1 MLKTEIKWLWNAWK
15 GNRLQAVVNASF
27 GILDV
32 VIQMAQVWAVKH
44 AVDVATHDTDG
55 NVIFAVGIMLALIIC
70 HFGVIIA
77 NIWLKNILGV
87 KAQNRMQQRLLDTLL
102 RAKWQGKNQ
111 LHSGDVLNR
120 LETDVKNVITFLT
133 ETLPSTVSTLL
144 LFFCAFFYLFTMDR
158 ILAVI
163 VVIMLP
169 MFILLSK
176 LYMRRMRRLNRD
188 VRNSDSEVQSILTE
202 TVQNSLLIKTQ
213 LQESAMVQRLENT
226 QASLR
231 ENVKE
236 RTKFSVISQL
246 ILNTG
251 FSMTYIV
258 AFGWSAVRLSA
269 GTLTFGGMT
278 AFLQL
283 VTRVQ
288 MPARNLTRLIPQYVD
303 VLTAVERLM
312 QLEDN
317 PLEEQGEQRVL
328 DGPLGIKLENISFE
342 YTDEET
348 PKHVISD
355 LSFDFKPQS
364 CNVIVGETGS
374 GKTTLLRLLL
384 ALIKPTAGKI
394 TIYNEKTGEE
404 LSPLHRINYVYVPQG
419 NTILSG
425 TIRDNLLLGR
435 SDANDNEL
443 HKVLKTA
450 CAEFVFELP
459 KGIDTN
465 VSEDGIGLSEGQ
477 AQRIAIARALLR
489 PGNIMIFDEST
500 SAVDIDTEEQLLKNI
515 LSSQNKTVIFVT
527 HRMSVCKYSDN
538 TLTL

>member
-15 GNRLQAVVNASF
+15 GNRLQAVANASF

-226 QASLR
+226 QAALR

-355 LSFDFKPQS
+355 LNFDFKPQS

>member
-15 GNRLQAVVNASF
+15 GNRLQAVANASF

-226 QASLR
+226 QAALR

-435 SDANDNEL
+435 SDTNDNEL

-527 HRMSVCKYSDN
+527 HRMSVYKYSDN

>member
-15 GNRLQAVVNASF
+15 GNRLQAVANASF

-55 NVIFAVGIMLALIIC
+55 NVIFAVSIMLALIIC

-355 LSFDFKPQS
+355 LNFDFKPQS

>member
-15 GNRLQAVVNASF
+15 GNRLQAVANASF

-226 QASLR
+226 QAALR

-394 TIYNEKTGEE
+394 IIYNEKTGEE

>member
-15 GNRLQAVVNASF
+15 GNRLQAVANASF

-435 SDANDNEL
+435 SDVNDNEL

-450 CAEFVFELP
+450 CAEFVLELP

>member
-15 GNRLQAVVNASF
+15 GNRLQAVANASF

>member
-15 GNRLQAVVNASF
+15 GNRLQAVANASF

-55 NVIFAVGIMLALIIC
+55 NIIFAVGIMLALIFC

-87 KAQNRMQQRLLDTLL
+87 KAQNRMQQLLLDTLL

>member
-15 GNRLQAVVNASF
+15 GNRLQAVANASF

-435 SDANDNEL
+435 SDVNDNEL

-459 KGIDTN
+459 KGINTN

>member
-15 GNRLQAVVNASF
+15 GNRLQAVANASF

-226 QASLR
+226 QAALR

-355 LSFDFKPQS
+355 LNFDFKPQS

-459 KGIDTN
+459 KGINTN

>member
-15 GNRLQAVVNASF
+15 GNRLQAVANASF

-226 QASLR
+226 QAALR

-435 SDANDNEL
+435 SDANNNEL

>member
-15 GNRLQAVVNASF
+15 GNRLQAVANASF

-226 QASLR
+226 QAALR

-355 LSFDFKPQS
+355 LNFDFKPQS

-435 SDANDNEL
+435 SDAKDNEL

>member
-15 GNRLQAVVNASF
+15 GNRLQAVANASF

-55 NVIFAVGIMLALIIC
+55 NVIFAVGIMLALIFC

-355 LSFDFKPQS
+355 LNFDFKPQS

>member
-15 GNRLQAVVNASF
+15 GNRLQAVANASF

-226 QASLR
+226 QAALR

-317 PLEEQGEQRVL
+317 PLEEQGELRVL

-450 CAEFVFELP
+450 CAEFVLELP

>member
-1 MLKTEIKWLWNAWK
+1 MLKTEIKWLWNVWK
-15 GNRLQAVVNASF
+15 GNRLQAVANASF

-55 NVIFAVGIMLALIIC
+55 NVIFAVGIMLALIFC

-87 KAQNRMQQRLLDTLL
+87 KAQNRMQQRLLDTML

-226 QASLR
+226 QAALR

-355 LSFDFKPQS
+355 LNFDFKPQS

>member
-15 GNRLQAVVNASF
+15 GNRLQAVANASF

-133 ETLPSTVSTLL
+133 ETIPSTVSTLL

>member
-15 GNRLQAVVNASF
+15 GNRLQAVANASF

-328 DGPLGIKLENISFE
+328 VGPLGIKLENISFE

-355 LSFDFKPQS
+355 LNFDFKPQS

>member
-15 GNRLQAVVNASF
+15 GNRLQAVANASF

-55 NVIFAVGIMLALIIC
+55 NIIFAVGIMLALIFC

-87 KAQNRMQQRLLDTLL
+87 KAQNRMQQLLLDTLL

-269 GTLTFGGMT
+269 GTL
-278 AFLQL
+278 
-283 VTRVQ
+283 
-288 MPARNLTRLIPQYVD
+288 P
-303 VLTAVERLM
+303 
-312 QLEDN
+312 
-317 PLEEQGEQRVL
+317 
-328 DGPLGIKLENISFE
+328 
-342 YTDEET
+342 
-348 PKHVISD
+348 
-355 LSFDFKPQS
+355 
-364 CNVIVGETGS
+364 
-374 GKTTLLRLLL
+374 
-384 ALIKPTAGKI
+384 
-394 TIYNEKTGEE
+394 
-404 LSPLHRINYVYVPQG
+404 
-419 NTILSG
+419 
-425 TIRDNLLLGR
+425 
-435 SDANDNEL
+435 
-443 HKVLKTA
+443 
-450 CAEFVFELP
+450 
-459 KGIDTN
+459 
-465 VSEDGIGLSEGQ
+465 
-477 AQRIAIARALLR
+477 
-489 PGNIMIFDEST
+489 
-500 SAVDIDTEEQLLKNI
+500 SAV
-515 LSSQNKTVIFVT
+515 
-527 HRMSVCKYSDN
+527 
-538 TLTL
+538 

>member
-15 GNRLQAVVNASF
+15 GNRLQAVANASF

-55 NVIFAVGIMLALIIC
+55 NVIFAVGIMLALIFC

-226 QASLR
+226 QAALR

>member
-15 GNRLQAVVNASF
+15 GNRLQAVANASF

-515 LSSQNKTVIFVT
+515 LSSQNKTVLFVT

>member
-1 MLKTEIKWLWNAWK
+1 MLKTEIKWLWNVWK
-15 GNRLQAVVNASF
+15 GNRLQAVANASF

-55 NVIFAVGIMLALIIC
+55 NIIFAVGIMLALIFC

-226 QASLR
+226 QAALR

-355 LSFDFKPQS
+355 LNFDFKPQS

>member
-15 GNRLQAVVNASF
+15 GNRLQAVANASF

-355 LSFDFKPQS
+355 LNFDFKPQS

-459 KGIDTN
+459 KGINTN

>member
-15 GNRLQAVVNASF
+15 GNRLQAVANASF

-355 LSFDFKPQS
+355 LNFDFKPQS

-384 ALIKPTAGKI
+384 ALIKPTTGKI

-527 HRMSVCKYSDN
+527 HRMSVCKYSDK

>member
-15 GNRLQAVVNASF
+15 GNRLQAVANASF

-226 QASLR
+226 QAALR

-355 LSFDFKPQS
+355 LNFDFKPQS

-515 LSSQNKTVIFVT
+515 LSSQNKTMIFVT

>member
-1 MLKTEIKWLWNAWK
+1 MLKTEIKWLWNVWK
-15 GNRLQAVVNASF
+15 GNRLQAVANASF

-87 KAQNRMQQRLLDTLL
+87 KAQNRMQQRLLNTLL

-226 QASLR
+226 QAALR

-355 LSFDFKPQS
+355 LNFDFKPQS

-450 CAEFVFELP
+450 CAEFVLELP

>member
-15 GNRLQAVVNASF
+15 GNRLQAVANASF

-342 YTDEET
+342 YSDEET

-355 LSFDFKPQS
+355 LNFDFKPQS

-450 CAEFVFELP
+450 CAEFVLELP

>member
-1 MLKTEIKWLWNAWK
+1 
-15 GNRLQAVVNASF
+15 
-27 GILDV
+27 
-32 VIQMAQVWAVKH
+32 
-44 AVDVATHDTDG
+44 
-55 NVIFAVGIMLALIIC
+55 
-70 HFGVIIA
+70 
-77 NIWLKNILGV
+77 
-87 KAQNRMQQRLLDTLL
+87 
-102 RAKWQGKNQ
+102 
-111 LHSGDVLNR
+111 
-120 LETDVKNVITFLT
+120 
-133 ETLPSTVSTLL
+133 
-144 LFFCAFFYLFTMDR
+144 
-158 ILAVI
+158 
-163 VVIMLP
+163 
-169 MFILLSK
+169 
-176 LYMRRMRRLNRD
+176 
-188 VRNSDSEVQSILTE
+188 
-202 TVQNSLLIKTQ
+202 
-213 LQESAMVQRLENT
+213 MVQRLENT
-226 QASLR
+226 QAALR

-258 AFGWSAVRLSA
+258 VFGWSAVRLSA

-435 SDANDNEL
+435 SDVNDNEL

>member
-15 GNRLQAVVNASF
+15 GNRLQAVANASF

-355 LSFDFKPQS
+355 LNFDFKPQS

-450 CAEFVFELP
+450 CAEFVLELP

>member
-1 MLKTEIKWLWNAWK
+1 MLKTEIKWLWNVWK
-15 GNRLQAVVNASF
+15 GNRLQAVANASF

-355 LSFDFKPQS
+355 LNFDFKPQS

>member
-1 MLKTEIKWLWNAWK
+1 MLKTEIKWLWNVWK
-15 GNRLQAVVNASF
+15 GNRLQAVANASF

-288 MPARNLTRLIPQYVD
+288 IPARNLTRLIPQYVD

-355 LSFDFKPQS
+355 LNFDFKPQS

-435 SDANDNEL
+435 SDVNDNEL

-459 KGIDTN
+459 KGINTN

>member
-15 GNRLQAVVNASF
+15 GNRLQAVANASF

-355 LSFDFKPQS
+355 LNFDFKPQS